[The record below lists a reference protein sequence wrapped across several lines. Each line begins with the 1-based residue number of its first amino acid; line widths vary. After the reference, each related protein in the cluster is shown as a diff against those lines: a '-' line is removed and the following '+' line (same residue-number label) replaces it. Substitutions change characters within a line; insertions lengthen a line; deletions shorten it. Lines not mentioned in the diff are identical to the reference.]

1 MHAAIWRF
9 SGDPDRLLAG
19 YDAMLRELPLD
30 SMRLHLC
37 LRAPDG
43 IVVVDTCPDRETFL
57 AFAASEGFRA
67 ALRRHGLPEPAG
79 PEELP
84 VHAAVVDGR
93 QIAYAAR

>member
-9 SGDPDRLLAG
+9 NGDPDRLLAG
-19 YDAMLRELPLD
+19 YDAMLAEFPLD
-30 SMRLHLC
+30 TMRLHMC

-57 AFAASEGFRA
+57 AFAASEQFRA
-67 ALRRHGLPEPAG
+67 ARRRHGLPEPAA

-84 VHAAVVDGR
+84 VHAAIADGR
-93 QIAYAAR
+93 EIAYAAR